1 MYHIERDPILIAKP
15 LYKHSATHNTCANEK
30 HDGRCSWA
38 QGLSD
43 IDGSWVLDSSNLLE
57 TNQAAYACKSMGEY
71 YVSACTPPPKTI
83 KSKQFWRS

>member
-1 MYHIERDPILIAKP
+1 MYHIQRDPIPIAKP
-15 LYKHSATHNTCANEK
+15 LYKLTETHHACANEK

-57 TNQAAYACKSMGEY
+57 GKPARSYICMYIHTHTNQAAYACKSMG
-71 YVSACTPPPKTI
+71 VD
-83 KSKQFWRS
+83 